1 MVANSTE
8 LNLGLNW
15 VHHQPKTISEILT
28 EVSVIADVSEKLSK
42 LNGYVRLLEDELRK
56 IHSFKHDL
64 PICTLL
70 LNDAIKRL
78 KEEIMECLRKE
89 SNSSSDL
96 SDKKNWM
103 SSVQLWIPSNVKCEN
118 SPADTKKQFSE
129 PDMKSR
135 GSATENPLQLC
146 SFGNRGGAFVP
157 FKGLSGLRMK
167 EEKEASLMHG
177 ISLSTTV
184 VERGSINL
192 NLEGNN
198 SVSSGSGSS
207 SVTEQMKQWN
217 RAKKERRCWSPE
229 LHRRFVDALEQ
240 LGGSQTAATPK
251 HIRELMQVD
260 GLTNDE
266 VKSHLQKY
274 RIHVRKLPDSS
285 AATSIGSWMTQDQC
299 GDLSEN
305 RR

>member
-1 MVANSTE
+1 MVANSAE

-15 VHHQPKTISEILT
+15 VHPQPKTISEILT

-78 KEEIMECLRKE
+78 KEEIMECVRKE
-89 SNSSSDL
+89 SNCSSDL

-103 SSVQLWIPSNVKCEN
+103 SSVQLWTPINVK
-118 SPADTKKQFSE
+118 
-129 PDMKSR
+129 

-167 EEKEASLMHG
+167 EEKEASFMHG
-177 ISLSTTV
+177 ISLSTPV

-240 LGGSQTAATPK
+240 LGGSQTATPK

-285 AATSIGSWMTQDQC
+285 AATSIGSWMTQDQR

-305 RR
+305 RS